1 MKINLQARVAALI
14 TVVVAII
21 LIAAGAL
28 LYTQAHA
35 EREAAL
41 KAILVQVTG
50 MQAGALARPL
60 WDFNTGQIDAILA
73 SLAGDGNFVSATI
86 LDAKGKRTAGRG
98 DEAKADNVL
107 TQETDIIYA
116 EDAKTEVLGKLT
128 VTYSTD
134 GIRKAQRELFNTIAL
149 ALIMVLLATG
159 VAVTMAFQ
167 MIARP
172 LRQIIGV
179 MGELAAGRK
188 EQAIPA
194 LGRQDEIG
202 QIARAVQVFKENA
215 LEIDRLN
222 VSAAAEREQSEETR
236 KAVLA
241 RLADRL
247 VASVGQVSQDVSRAS
262 SAMTVTAQGLVGTAA
277 SVTEQA
283 SVVEA
288 SAREASSNVESVAA
302 ATEELR
308 ASISEITSQLG
319 HSSKI
324 AGSARNQAEQASRTI
339 AGLVAAAKEIG
350 EVLGLINAIAAQTNL
365 LALNATIEAA
375 RAGEAGKGFAVVASE
390 VKNLAS
396 QTAGATDQIAQQISA
411 IQTATK
417 AAVGDIG
424 AIHHTIE
431 ELNQIAGS
439 VFSSVEMQDAA
450 TAEIA
455 RSIQEAARGTGHV
468 SAGITGVNSAAQD
481 ASTASGTVLTAAQT
495 LTTSADTL
503 QVQMRD
509 FADQIKEAS

>member
-14 TVVVAII
+14 SLVVAII
-21 LIAAGAL
+21 LIAAGVL
-28 LYTQAHA
+28 LYNRAQA

-41 KAILVQVTG
+41 KAILVQVTE
-50 MQAGALARPL
+50 MQAGAMARPL
-60 WDFNTGQIDAILA
+60 WDFNTGQIEAILA
-73 SLAGDGNFVSATI
+73 SLAGDRNFVAATVF
-86 LDAKGKRTAGRG
+86 DAKGKRTAGKG
-98 DEAKADNVL
+98 DEAKSEGILV
-107 TQETDIIYA
+107 QEADIIYV
-116 EDAKTEVLGKLT
+116 EETKKESLGKLK
-128 VTYSTD
+128 VIYSTD
-134 GIRKAQRELFNTIAL
+134 GIRKAQSELFSTIAIGLLIVL
-149 ALIMVLLATG
+149 AATAI
-159 VAVTMAFQ
+159 AVTMAFQ

-179 MGELAAGRK
+179 MGELASGRK
-188 EQAIPA
+188 EQDIPA

-222 VSAAAEREQSEETR
+222 ASAEAERIQTEENR

-247 VASVGQVSQDVSRAS
+247 VASVGQVAKDVSNAS
-262 SAMTVTAQGLVGTAA
+262 GAMTQTAQGLVGTAA
-277 SVTEQA
+277 LVTEQA

-319 HSSKI
+319 HSSNI
-324 AGSARNQAEQASRTI
+324 AGSARNQAEQAGRTI
-339 AGLVAAAKEIG
+339 TGLVTAAKEIG
-350 EVLGLINAIAAQTNL
+350 DVLGLINAIAAQTNL

-390 VKNLAS
+390 VKNLAG
-396 QTAGATDQIAQQISA
+396 QTANATDQIAQQISA
-411 IQTATK
+411 IQTATR
-417 AAVGDIG
+417 AAVGDIE
-424 AIHHTIE
+424 AIHTTIE
-431 ELNQIAGS
+431 ELNQIAAS

-468 SAGITGVNSAAQD
+468 SSGIGEVNTAAQD
-481 ASTASGTVLTAAQT
+481 ASMASGTVLSAAQT
-495 LTTSADTL
+495 LTSSADTL

-509 FADQIKEAS
+509 FAEQIKEAS